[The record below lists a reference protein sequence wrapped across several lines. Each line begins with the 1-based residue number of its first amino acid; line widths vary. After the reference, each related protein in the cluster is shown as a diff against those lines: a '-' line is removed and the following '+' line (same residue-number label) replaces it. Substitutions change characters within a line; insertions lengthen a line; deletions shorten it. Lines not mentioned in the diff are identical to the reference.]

1 MKHSEFWRAVDTV
14 FGSAYGRSLAQ
25 DLVLSGIGRTSAEA
39 LEAGVPPRDVW
50 HALCDDTDRSE
61 ADRWVF
67 RDDTR
72 RHRRDTR

>member
-25 DLVLSGIGRTSAEA
+25 DLVLSGIGRTSVEA

-67 RDDTR
+67 RDDPR
-72 RHRRDTR
+72 RRRRDTR

>member
-25 DLVLSGIGRTSAEA
+25 DLVLSGIGRTSVQA

-67 RDDTR
+67 RDDAR
-72 RHRRDTR
+72 QRRDTR

>member
-25 DLVLSGIGRTSAEA
+25 DLVLSGIGRTSVQA

-67 RDDTR
+67 RDDAR
-72 RHRRDTR
+72 RRRDTR